1 MNKKHFLLTL
11 LILLMSTVT
20 LAQRHT
26 DRLDRGL
33 VVIPT
38 GSTGGSNTNLVTW
51 RRLTNEYY
59 DVTYNVYKDG
69 SKVASNLKKTCYD
82 SSGTPS
88 SSYQV
93 AAVVNGVEQAKCTAV
108 TAWNQYVYKIGDTRT
123 PTGFIDIPLATVY
136 DRNGNDVTSHYE
148 PNDAE
153 MADLDGDGQLEIIIK
168 RLNTVDAA
176 GMYLESSQEFVVLDA
191 YDVNWQTGAATLM
204 WRIDCGPNMA
214 SLNSTEINIIA
225 YDWDEDGKAEVVLRG
240 ADNMI
245 VYGKDGKTKLYTI
258 GDGNVN
264 TRNLM
269 DSHNN
274 DQYAWTRFG
283 REYLIYLNGETG
295 AQYQITD
302 FPLPRLETTEWPN
315 SSVPYNDYTSLES
328 AGYGE
333 LLTKNSSKS
342 YSLNKVWGDHYGHR
356 SSKYFLGAPFL
367 DGQKASLFL
376 ARGIYTRHKMIAM
389 NLNRDTHQWT
399 TRWTWNNNTSSSPWY
414 GQGNHNFVIADVD
427 EDGRDEIVY
436 GSMVIDDNGKGL
448 STTGLGH
455 GDALHVGD
463 FDPYRK
469 GLETFACNE
478 DKPAMNYRNAT
489 TCELYVRRTAKDD
502 DGRALMDNFS
512 NAYPGSQGRSVS
524 TGIIS
529 SVTDGNI
536 DAYGGD
542 NFIAWGDLNFRIYW
556 DGDLCSE
563 ILNSPGTAK
572 EAKVDKPGSGR
583 LFTSDG
589 CNMNNDSKNNPCFQG
604 DIIGDWR
611 EEIVVRCGG
620 NLRVYT
626 SGIGT
631 SYSLPTLWND
641 HQYRQAMVWQM
652 MAYNQPPH
660 LSYFLG
666 EMEGITVAPPTL
678 TDEGRTV
685 VADGSTISGTTSDH
699 LMMCETKDMTVSVS
713 DGAAPYIL
721 TVNTPSWVQG
731 HDNNNNITTDTY
743 THTLTG
749 GAFTGKMRLIKQ
761 GNGILQLP
769 NVVET
774 YSGETNVWAG
784 SLRFDGTMQNSQ
796 VWLNR
801 HSTLE
806 TNGGVFSKGIK
817 ADYGSSIIVGNGGI
831 TVSTLELNHG
841 ARLVID
847 IMGDGTANQVNA
859 TTLKIN
865 AKTDD
870 VWKNY
875 GPKYL
880 TPVIELR
887 PQGGTMTDGLYDL
900 GTVTTL
906 TGSLSN
912 VVVEGLNGIGYEL
925 QHNGNKLQLKVGSGV
940 AVECAEPTID
950 IAMVGQQPVAT
961 IKPVAFDYNGTTVT
975 PTLSA
980 KFNGEDV
987 DLVTMT
993 LYEENYEQATEIG
1006 GWTNSGAPISLANDN
1021 AEHGKYF
1028 FVDLGSTN
1036 TRYAYTR
1043 LNNVDVSQ
1051 CTKYAIEFDLAIK
1064 TGNTDPVEF
1073 CVMSKGGTNP
1083 SNAWDNY
1090 AAING
1095 NKNMLFDITAPKNST
1110 TYTVNGSTTTTNLA
1124 SDTWYHISLE
1134 INSTTGI
1141 VVWAISNGDNGVF
1154 TLPEGTSSE
1163 VDGFY
1168 LVMGRYYSL
1177 LRLDNIRIYRT
1188 DGYYYTFN
1196 EPGTLEVTA
1205 SYPGCKS
1212 TKKVCTVATIDEMA
1226 TTLPE
1231 SQDNVSYVMVK
1242 RTITENQWNTICLPF
1257 SMNSLQ
1263 VKNSFGDQVQLANF
1277 TGYDYQNSNITVNFE
1292 TTDHM
1297 EANHP
1302 YIIKLPTEISSFNV
1316 SGNMSIAPSSTPM
1329 NSGTSGKMVG
1339 TYVANTTIAKSML
1352 FLSDNKFWYSVG
1364 KTKMK
1369 ALRAWFDFD
1378 DVLPSVDGAA
1388 TRIVLSV
1395 DGETTGIDRV
1405 IDIAGNGEMY
1415 DLQGRK
1421 VKHPARQ
1428 GIYISGGRKIIR

>member
-1 MNKKHFLLTL
+1 MNKKHFLLTM

-38 GSTGGSNTNLVTW
+38 GSSGNSNTNLLTW
-51 RRLTNEYY
+51 RRLTAEYY
-59 DVTYNVYKDG
+59 DVKYNVYKNG
-69 SKVASNLKKTCYD
+69 TRVATNLASTAY
-82 SSGTPS
+82 SVSGS
-88 SSYQV
+88 SSDAYQV
-93 AAVVNGVEQAKCTAV
+93 AAVVNGVEQTKSDSIM
-108 TAWNQYVYKIGDTRT
+108 AWKQYVYNLVQRC
-123 PTGFIDIPLATVY
+123 PTGYLDIPLAAVY

-153 MADLDGDGQLEIIIK
+153 MADLDGDGQLEIIVK

-176 GMYLESSQEFVVLDA
+176 GIYLESSREFVVLDA

-245 VYGKDGKTKLYTI
+245 VYGPDGKKTLYNI
-258 GDGNVN
+258 GTPDVN
-264 TRNLM
+264 TRNKM
-269 DSHNN
+269 SSHTDS
-274 DQYAWTRFG
+274 QYAWTHTG
-283 REYLIYLNGETG
+283 AEYLVYMNGETG
-295 AQYQITD
+295 ALLQQIAY
-302 FPLPRLETTEWPN
+302 PLPRLESGE
-315 SSVPYNDYTSLES
+315 SSEKS
-328 AGYGE
+328 A
-333 LLTKNSSKS
+333 
-342 YSLNKVWGDHYGHR
+342 WGDDYGHR
-356 SSKYFLGAPFL
+356 STKHFLGAPFL
-367 DGQKASLFL
+367 DGRKASLFL

-389 NLNRDTHQWT
+389 NLDPKTHKWT
-399 TRWTWNNNTSSSPWY
+399 ERWRWNNNSSGSSWY
-414 GQGNHNFVIADVD
+414 GNGYHNFIIADVD

-455 GDALHVGD
+455 GDAQHVSD
-463 FDPYRK
+463 FDPYRP
-469 GLETFACNE
+469 GLEFFGCNE
-478 DKPAMNYRNAT
+478 DNPGMNYRDAT
-489 TCELYVRRTAKDD
+489 TSKLYVRTTASKD
-502 DGRALMDNFS
+502 DGRGLMGNFS
-512 NAYPGSQGRSVS
+512 NNYPGSQGRSVS
-524 TGIIS
+524 SGLYS
-529 SVTDGNI
+529 SVTDKVI
-536 DAYGGD
+536 ESLTGD
-542 NFIAWGDLNFRIYW
+542 SFIQWGDLNFRIYF

-572 EAKVDKPGSGR
+572 EAKVEKPGVGR
-583 LFTSDG
+583 LFTSSG

-626 SGIGT
+626 TGIGT
-631 SYSLPTLWND
+631 SYSFPTLWND

-678 TDEGRTV
+678 TDEGRKE
-685 VADGSTISGTTSDH
+685 VANGSTISGTTTDH
-699 LMMCETKDMTVSVS
+699 LMMCETGNMTVSVS

-731 HDNNNNITTDTY
+731 HDNNNNITTETY

-761 GNGILQLP
+761 GDGILQLP

-784 SLRFDGTMQNSQ
+784 TLRFDGTMQNSA

-801 HSTLE
+801 HSTME

-847 IMGDGTANQVNA
+847 IKSDGTPNQVNA

-887 PQGGTMTDGLYDL
+887 PQGGMMTDGMYDL
-900 GTVTTL
+900 GTVTTRS
-906 TGSLSN
+906 GSLSN
-912 VVVEGLNGIGYEL
+912 IVVEGLDGIGYEL
-925 QHNGNKLQLKVGSGV
+925 QHNGNKLQLRVGSGV

-961 IKPVAFDYNGTTVT
+961 IKPVSFDYNGTTVT

-993 LYEENYEQATEIG
+993 LYEEDFEGNTNPANYWKNNNEGSGIFSPDYAGSEGQCIVIKS
-1006 GWTNSGAPISLANDN
+1006 NSDKGDYTPIAAD
-1021 AEHGKYF
+1021 
-1028 FVDLGSTN
+1028 
-1036 TRYAYTR
+1036 YTG
-1043 LNNVDVSQ
+1043 VSS
-1051 CTKYAIEFDLAIK
+1051 YMMEFDSYFNNASK
-1064 TGNTDPVEF
+1064 TTDF
-1073 CVMSKGGTNP
+1073 AVMSKSHWSSWANNWGYHWKKTNTQTGYQH
-1083 SNAWDNY
+1083 NAY
-1090 AAING
+1090 LLYMIRG
-1095 NKNMLFDITAPKNST
+1095 ESST
-1110 TYTVNGSTTTTNLA
+1110 SFTVNESQTVTLDN
-1124 SDTWYHISLE
+1124 STWYH
-1134 INSTTGI
+1134 
-1141 VVWAISNGDNGVF
+1141 F
-1154 TLPEGTSSE
+1154 TLQVDVTSGTVNYSISKKGE
-1163 VDGFY
+1163 TNVVASGTYTLPSGESAECDGIY
-1168 LVMGRYYSL
+1168 IRNGRYNYEPGGAGI
-1177 LRLDNIRIYRT
+1177 DNIHIYRT
-1188 DGYYYTFN
+1188 DSYYYTFN
-1196 EPGTLEVTA
+1196 EPGTLEVTT

-1212 TKKVCTVATIDEMA
+1212 TKKVCTVATIDEIA

-1242 RTITENQWNTICLPF
+1242 RSITANQWNTICLPF
-1257 SMNSLQ
+1257 SMTSQQ

-1277 TGYDYQNSNITVNFE
+1277 TGCDYQNGNITVNFE
-1292 TTDHM
+1292 TVDHM

-1302 YIIKLPTEISSFNV
+1302 YIIKLPTAISSFNV

-1329 NSGTSGKMVG
+1329 TSGTSGRMVG
-1339 TYVANTTIAKSML
+1339 TYVANTTIAKNLL
-1352 FLSDNKFWYSVG
+1352 FLSDNMFWYSVG

-1405 IDIAGNGEMY
+1405 IDIAGNGEVY

-1421 VKHPARQ
+1421 VKRPARQ

>member
-1 MNKKHFLLTL
+1 MNNKHFLLTM

-33 VVIPT
+33 VAFPSESGNFV
-38 GSTGGSNTNLVTW
+38 SW

-59 DVTYNVYKDG
+59 DVTYNLYRG
-69 SKVASNLKKTCYD
+69 NTLVASNLKKTNYNDTGGNSNSTYSVAPVVQGDLKDKCLPV
-82 SSGTPS
+82 SLWK
-88 SSYQV
+88 SYYYKY
-93 AAVVNGVEQAKCTAV
+93 AYKTYNGYIDVE
-108 TAWNQYVYKIGDTRT
+108 
-123 PTGFIDIPLATVY
+123 LASVY
-136 DRNGNDVTSHYE
+136 DRTGADVTGHYE

-176 GMYLESSQEFVVLDA
+176 AVYPESSQEFVVLDA

-204 WRIDCGPNMA
+204 WRIDCGPNMV

-245 VYGKDGKTKLYTI
+245 VYGSNGKTRLYTI
-258 GDGNVN
+258 GNMNVN
-264 TRNLM
+264 TRNTF
-269 DSHNN
+269 DPTNGA
-274 DQYAWTRFG
+274 QYAWTHTEA
-283 REYLIYLNGETG
+283 EYLIYMNGETG
-295 AQYQITD
+295 ALNDCIDY
-302 FPLPRLETTEWPN
+302 PLKRLEYYSTLSKEWGGK
-315 SSVPYNDYTSLES
+315 
-328 AGYGE
+328 GYGH
-333 LLTKNSSKS
+333 N
-342 YSLNKVWGDHYGHR
+342 
-356 SSKYFLGAPFL
+356 SSKYFFGAPFL
-367 DGQKASLFL
+367 DGRNASLFL
-376 ARGIYTRHKMIAM
+376 ARGIYGTHKMVAM
-389 NLNRDTHQWT
+389 DLDRTSHKWKE
-399 TRWTWNNNTSSSPWY
+399 RWRWKCNDSNSAWY
-414 GQGNHNFVIADVD
+414 GQGYHNYIIADVD

-448 STTGLGH
+448 HTTGYGH
-455 GDALHVGD
+455 GDAQHVGD
-463 FDPYRK
+463 FNPYRK
-469 GLETFACNE
+469 GLEFFGCLE
-478 DKPAMNYRNAT
+478 DYPNWGSDYRDAT
-489 TCELYVRRTAKDD
+489 TGEILYKHTQPTEYDSNGKLVDKD
-502 DGRALMDNFS
+502 DGRAMCANIT
-512 NAYPGSQGRSVS
+512 NNYPGCIAQSA
-524 TGIIS
+524 S
-529 SVTDGNI
+529 SGTINSITNEVMPLG
-536 DAYGGD
+536 AMGSHM
-542 NFIAWGDLNFRIYW
+542 LNFRLYW

-563 ILNSPGTAK
+563 LLTSKSADGWAMIDSYSNG
-572 EAKVDKPGSGR
+572 GR
-583 LFTSDG
+583 IFTSDG
-589 CNMNNDSKNNPCFQG
+589 SVHLINNTKNNPCFAG

-611 EEIVVRCGG
+611 EEMVLANGT
-620 NLRVYT
+620 NLRIFT
-626 SGIGT
+626 TGIGT
-631 SYSLPTLWND
+631 IYSLPTLWND

-678 TDEGRTV
+678 TDEGRKE
-685 VADGSTISGTTSDH
+685 VANGGTITTTTDH
-699 LMMCETKDMTVSVS
+699 LMMCETGNMTVSVS

-731 HDNNNNITTDTY
+731 HDNNNNITTETY

-761 GNGILQLP
+761 GDGILQLP

-784 SLRFDGTMQNSQ
+784 TLRFDGTMQNSA

-801 HSTLE
+801 HSTME

-847 IMGDGTANQVNA
+847 IKSDGTPNQVNA

-875 GPKYL
+875 GPKYQ

-887 PQGGTMTDGLYDL
+887 SQGGTITDGIYDL

-906 TGSLSN
+906 SGSLSN
-912 VVVEGLNGIGYEL
+912 IVVEGLDGIGYEL

-987 DLVTMT
+987 DLVT
-993 LYEENYEQATEIG
+993 LYEEDYEDETDASKWVTQYATLELPNDHTNYIKVIQG
-1006 GWTNSGAPISLANDN
+1006 GGSGPRS
-1021 AEHGKYF
+1021 
-1028 FVDLGSTN
+1028 
-1036 TRYAYTR
+1036 AYTKFY
-1043 LNNVDVSQ
+1043 NNSFYGSCQ
-1051 CTKYAIEFDLAIK
+1051 SFAIEFDAYFHY
-1064 TGNTDPVEF
+1064 TVGDYDPNEIIVYGEGAK
-1073 CVMSKGGTNP
+1073 MP
-1083 SNAWDNY
+1083 YSNAVFSSPNY
-1090 AAING
+1090 IFKMTG
-1095 NKNMLFDITAPKNST
+1095 GKNYTS
-1110 TYTVNGSTTTTNLA
+1110 TYTIEGASSTYNLNDA
-1124 SDTWYHISLE
+1124 TWYHYTIHVNKVNKTISYAINATDNTE
-1134 INSTTGI
+1134 IASGSYTVDDNSINFNAQGI
-1141 VVWAISNGDNGVF
+1141 EIG
-1154 TLPEGTSSE
+1154 L
-1163 VDGFY
+1163 
-1168 LVMGRYYSL
+1168 GRAWSYAGI
-1177 LRLDNIRIYRT
+1177 DNIHIYRT
-1188 DGYYYTFN
+1188 DGYYYTFT
-1196 EPGTLEVTA
+1196 EPGTLEVTT

-1242 RTITENQWNTICLPF
+1242 RSITANQWNTICLPF
-1257 SMNSLQ
+1257 SMTSQQ

-1277 TGYDYQNSNITVNFE
+1277 TGYDYQNGNITVNFE
-1292 TTDHM
+1292 TVDHM

-1302 YIIKLPTEISSFNV
+1302 YIIKRPTAISSFNV

-1329 NSGTSGKMVG
+1329 TSGTSGRMVG
-1339 TYVANTTIAKSML
+1339 TYVANTTIAKNLL
-1352 FLSDNKFWYSVG
+1352 FLSDNMFWYSVG

-1405 IDIAGNGEMY
+1405 IDIAGNGEAY

-1421 VKHPARQ
+1421 VKRPARQ

>member
-1 MNKKHFLLTL
+1 MNKKHFLLTM

-33 VVIPT
+33 VAFPSESGNFV
-38 GSTGGSNTNLVTW
+38 SW

-59 DVTYNVYKDG
+59 DVTYNLYRG
-69 SKVASNLKKTCYD
+69 NTLVASNLKKTNYNDTGGNSNSTYSVAPVVQGDLKDKCLPV
-82 SSGTPS
+82 SLWK
-88 SSYQV
+88 SYYYKF
-93 AAVVNGVEQAKCTAV
+93 AYKTYNGYIDVE
-108 TAWNQYVYKIGDTRT
+108 
-123 PTGFIDIPLATVY
+123 LASVY
-136 DRNGNDVTSHYE
+136 DRTGADVTGHYE

-176 GMYLESSQEFVVLDA
+176 AVYPESSQEFVVLDA

-204 WRIDCGPNMA
+204 WRIDCGPNMV

-245 VYGKDGKTKLYTI
+245 VYGSDGKTRLYTI
-258 GDGNVN
+258 GNMNVN
-264 TRNLM
+264 TRNTF
-269 DSHNN
+269 DPTNGA
-274 DQYAWTRFG
+274 QYAWTHTEA
-283 REYLIYLNGETG
+283 EYLIYMNGETG
-295 AQYQITD
+295 ALNDCIDY
-302 FPLPRLETTEWPN
+302 PLKRLEYYSTLSKEWGGK
-315 SSVPYNDYTSLES
+315 
-328 AGYGE
+328 GYGH
-333 LLTKNSSKS
+333 N
-342 YSLNKVWGDHYGHR
+342 
-356 SSKYFLGAPFL
+356 SSKYFFGAPFL
-367 DGQKASLFL
+367 DGRNASLFL
-376 ARGIYTRHKMIAM
+376 ARGIYGTHKMVAM
-389 NLNRDTHQWT
+389 DLDRTSHKWKE
-399 TRWTWNNNTSSSPWY
+399 RWRWKCNDSNSAWY
-414 GQGNHNFVIADVD
+414 GQGYHNYIIADVD

-448 STTGLGH
+448 HTTGYGH
-455 GDALHVGD
+455 GDAQHVGD
-463 FDPYRK
+463 FNPYRK
-469 GLETFACNE
+469 GLEFFGCLE
-478 DKPAMNYRNAT
+478 DYPNWGSDYRDAT
-489 TCELYVRRTAKDD
+489 TGEILYKHTQPTEYDSNGKLVDKD
-502 DGRALMDNFS
+502 DGRAMCANIT
-512 NAYPGSQGRSVS
+512 NNYPGCIAQSA
-524 TGIIS
+524 S
-529 SVTDGNI
+529 SGTINSITNEVMPLG
-536 DAYGGD
+536 AMGSHM
-542 NFIAWGDLNFRIYW
+542 LNFRLYW

-563 ILNSPGTAK
+563 LLTSKSADGWAMIDSYSNG
-572 EAKVDKPGSGR
+572 GR
-583 LFTSDG
+583 IFTSDG
-589 CNMNNDSKNNPCFQG
+589 SVHLINNTKNNPCFAG

-611 EEIVVRCGG
+611 EEMVLANGT
-620 NLRVYT
+620 NLRIFT
-626 SGIGT
+626 TGIGT

-678 TDEGRTV
+678 TDEGRKE
-685 VADGSTISGTTSDH
+685 VANGGTITTTTDH
-699 LMMCETKDMTVSVS
+699 LMMCETGNMTVSVS

-731 HDNNNNITTDTY
+731 HDNNNNITTETY

-761 GNGILQLP
+761 GDGILQLP

-784 SLRFDGTMQNSQ
+784 TLRFDGTMQNSA

-847 IMGDGTANQVNA
+847 IKSDGTPNQVNA

-887 PQGGTMTDGLYDL
+887 PQGGTITDGIYDL

-906 TGSLSN
+906 SGSLSN
-912 VVVEGLNGIGYEL
+912 IVVEGLDGIGYEL

-950 IAMVGQQPVAT
+950 IAMVEQQPVAT

-993 LYEENYEQATEIG
+993 LYDEDFEGVTTVN
-1006 GWTNSGAPISLANDN
+1006 GWNSPGVVMSIAND
-1021 AEHGKYF
+1021 AETGNHF
-1028 FVDLGSTN
+1028 FVNTGQTN

-1043 LNNVDVSQ
+1043 LNGVDVSQ
-1051 CTKYAIEFDLAIK
+1051 CNQYTIEFDLAMK
-1064 TGNTDPVEF
+1064 PGNTDPVEF
-1073 CVMSKGGTNP
+1073 CIMSKGGTNP
-1083 SNAWDNY
+1083 TNTWDNY
-1090 AAING
+1090 ATINS
-1095 NKNMLFDITAPKNST
+1095 NKNMLFDLTGAKNSAN
-1110 TYTVNGSTTTTNLA
+1110 YTINGTDATTNL
-1124 SDTWYHISLE
+1124 DYDKWYHYTIKV
-1134 INSTTGI
+1134 NRATGSAT
-1141 VVWAISNGDNGVF
+1141 WEISNGDKGVF

-1163 VDGFY
+1163 IDGFY
-1168 LVMGRYYSL
+1168 LVAARYQSII
-1177 LRLDNIRIYRT
+1177 RFDNIHIYRT
-1188 DGYYYTFN
+1188 DSYYYTFN
-1196 EPGTLEVTA
+1196 EPGTLEVTT

-1242 RTITENQWNTICLPF
+1242 RSITANQWNTICLPF
-1257 SMNSLQ
+1257 SMTSQQ

-1277 TGYDYQNSNITVNFE
+1277 TGYDYQNGNITVNFE
-1292 TTDHM
+1292 TVDHM

-1302 YIIKLPTEISSFNV
+1302 YIIKLPTAISSFNV

-1329 NSGTSGKMVG
+1329 TSGTSGRMVG
-1339 TYVANTTIAKSML
+1339 TYVANTTIAKNLL
-1352 FLSDNKFWYSVG
+1352 FLSDNMFWYSVG

-1405 IDIAGNGEMY
+1405 IDIAGNGEVY

-1421 VKHPARQ
+1421 VKRPARQ

>member
-1 MNKKHFLLTL
+1 MNKKHFLLTM
-11 LILLMSTVT
+11 LILLMSNVT

-38 GSTGGSNTNLVTW
+38 GNSGNSNTNLLTW
-51 RRLTNEYY
+51 RRLTAEYY
-59 DVTYNVYKDG
+59 DVKYNVYKNG
-69 SKVASNLKKTCYD
+69 TRVATNLASTAY
-82 SSGTPS
+82 SVSGS
-88 SSYQV
+88 SSDAYQV
-93 AAVVNGVEQAKCTAV
+93 AAVVNGVEQTKSDSIM
-108 TAWNQYVYKIGDTRT
+108 AWKQYVYNLVQRC
-123 PTGFIDIPLATVY
+123 PTGYLDIPLAAVY

-153 MADLDGDGQLEIIIK
+153 MADLDGDGQLEIIVK

-176 GMYLESSQEFVVLDA
+176 GIYLESSREFVVLDA

-245 VYGKDGKTKLYTI
+245 VYGPDGKKTLYNI
-258 GDGNVN
+258 GTPDVN
-264 TRNLM
+264 TRNKM
-269 DSHNN
+269 SSHTDS
-274 DQYAWTRFG
+274 QYAWTHTG
-283 REYLIYLNGETG
+283 AEYLVYMNGETG
-295 AQYQITD
+295 ALLQQIAY
-302 FPLPRLETTEWPN
+302 PLPRLESGE
-315 SSVPYNDYTSLES
+315 SSEKS
-328 AGYGE
+328 A
-333 LLTKNSSKS
+333 
-342 YSLNKVWGDHYGHR
+342 WGDDYGHR
-356 SSKYFLGAPFL
+356 STKHFLGAPFL
-367 DGQKASLFL
+367 DGRKASLFL

-389 NLNRDTHQWT
+389 NLDPKTHKWT
-399 TRWTWNNNTSSSPWY
+399 ERWRWNNNSSGSSWY
-414 GQGNHNFVIADVD
+414 GNGYHNFIIADVD

-455 GDALHVGD
+455 GDAQHVSD
-463 FDPYRK
+463 FDPYRP
-469 GLETFACNE
+469 GVEFFGCNE
-478 DKPAMNYRNAT
+478 DNPGMNYRDAT
-489 TCELYVRRTAKDD
+489 TSKLYVRTTASKD
-502 DGRALMDNFS
+502 DGRGLMGNFS
-512 NAYPGSQGRSVS
+512 NNYPGSQGRSVS
-524 TGIIS
+524 SGLYS
-529 SVTDGNI
+529 SVTDKVI
-536 DAYGGD
+536 ESLTGD
-542 NFIAWGDLNFRIYW
+542 SFIQWGDLNFRIYF

-572 EAKVDKPGSGR
+572 EAKVEKPGVGR
-583 LFTSDG
+583 LFTSSG

-626 SGIGT
+626 TGIGT
-631 SYSLPTLWND
+631 SYSFPTLWND

-678 TDEGRTV
+678 TDEGRKEVTN
-685 VADGSTISGTTSDH
+685 GSTISGTTTDH
-699 LMMCETKDMTVSVS
+699 LMMCETGNMTVSVS

-731 HDNNNNITTDTY
+731 HDNNNNITTETY

-749 GAFTGKMRLIKQ
+749 GAFTGNMRLIKQ
-761 GNGILQLP
+761 GDGILQLP

-784 SLRFDGTMQNSQ
+784 TLRFDGTMQNSA

-801 HSTLE
+801 HSTME

-847 IMGDGTANQVNA
+847 IKSDGTPNQVNA

-887 PQGGTMTDGLYDL
+887 PQDGMITDGMYDL

-906 TGSLSN
+906 SGSLSN
-912 VVVEGLNGIGYEL
+912 IVIEGLDGIGYEL

-961 IKPVAFDYNGTTVT
+961 IMPVDFDYNGTTVT

-993 LYEENYEQATEIG
+993 LYDEDFEGNTNPANYWKNNNEGSGIFSPDYAGSEGQCIAIKS
-1006 GWTNSGAPISLANDN
+1006 NSDKGDYTPIAAD
-1021 AEHGKYF
+1021 
-1028 FVDLGSTN
+1028 
-1036 TRYAYTR
+1036 YTG
-1043 LNNVDVSQ
+1043 VSS
-1051 CTKYAIEFDLAIK
+1051 YMMEFDSYFNNASK
-1064 TGNTDPVEF
+1064 TTDF
-1073 CVMSKGGTNP
+1073 AVMSKSHWSSWANNWGYHWKKTNTQTGYQH
-1083 SNAWDNY
+1083 NAY
-1090 AAING
+1090 LLYMIRG
-1095 NKNMLFDITAPKNST
+1095 ESST
-1110 TYTVNGSTTTTNLA
+1110 SFTVNESQNVTLDN
-1124 SDTWYHISLE
+1124 STWYH
-1134 INSTTGI
+1134 
-1141 VVWAISNGDNGVF
+1141 F
-1154 TLPEGTSSE
+1154 TLQVDVTSGTVNYSISKKGE
-1163 VDGFY
+1163 TNVVASGTYTLPSGESAECDGIY
-1168 LVMGRYYSL
+1168 IRNGRYNYEPGGAGI
-1177 LRLDNIRIYRT
+1177 DNIHIYRT
-1188 DGYYYTFN
+1188 DSYYYTFN
-1196 EPGTLEVTA
+1196 EPGTLEVTT

-1242 RTITENQWNTICLPF
+1242 RSITANQWNTICLPF
-1257 SMNSLQ
+1257 SMTNQQ

-1277 TGYDYQNSNITVNFE
+1277 TGYDYQNGNITVNFE
-1292 TTDHM
+1292 TVDHM

-1302 YIIKLPTEISSFNV
+1302 YIIKLPTAISSFNV

-1329 NSGTSGKMVG
+1329 TSGTSGKMVG
-1339 TYVANTTIAKSML
+1339 TYVANTTIAKNLL
-1352 FLSDNKFWYSVG
+1352 FLSDNMFWYSVG

-1378 DVLPSVDGAA
+1378 DVLPSVDGAT

-1405 IDIAGNGEMY
+1405 IDIAGNGEVY

-1421 VKHPARQ
+1421 VKRPARQ